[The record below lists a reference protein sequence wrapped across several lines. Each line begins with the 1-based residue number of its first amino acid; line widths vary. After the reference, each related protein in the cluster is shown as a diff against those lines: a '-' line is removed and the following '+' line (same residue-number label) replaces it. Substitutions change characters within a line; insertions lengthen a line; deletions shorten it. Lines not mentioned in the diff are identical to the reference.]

1 MASSKNGKKVVR
13 TESVL
18 DEAKIYF
25 SNILSPFKKKKQQQ
39 QQQMQHYNNYDYNHN
54 YSTMTMQQ
62 PADYG
67 NNGEYKQKE
76 DERDDVDARAEQ
88 YIKKK
93 HQKFELSRIKMDV
106 SAF

>member
-1 MASSKNGKKVVR
+1 MSSSKNRKKVVR
-13 TESVL
+13 IESIL
-18 DEAKIYF
+18 DETKICF
-25 SNILSPFKKKKQQQ
+25 SYILSPSKKKKQQQ

-54 YSTMTMQQ
+54 YSTMKMQQ

-76 DERDDVDARAEQ
+76 DEYEDVDARAEQ

-93 HQKFELSRIKMDV
+93 HQKFELSRLKMDV